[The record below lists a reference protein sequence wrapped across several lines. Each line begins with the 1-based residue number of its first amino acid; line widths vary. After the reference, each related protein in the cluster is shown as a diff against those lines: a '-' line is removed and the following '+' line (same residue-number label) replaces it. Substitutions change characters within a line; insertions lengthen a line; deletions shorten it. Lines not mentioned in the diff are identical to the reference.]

1 MPAQVTVYRTRFCP
15 YCIRANFLLKG
26 KRVPFEEI
34 DVSGD
39 LERRAWLREA
49 TGQHTVPQIFI
60 NQRSIGG
67 YSELAELDRR
77 GELDRLLAEEPKP

>member
-26 KRVPFEEI
+26 KQVPFQEI

-39 LERRAWLREA
+39 LERRAWLREK

-60 NQRSIGG
+60 NEAPIGG
-67 YSELAELDRR
+67 YTELADLDRR
-77 GELDRLLAEEPKP
+77 GELDRLLAQDPSR